1 MSHPKVALAAA
12 VAAYHPKWDERPVL
26 VVVPKDGQDITREE
40 MLEFLTPLMAKWWL
54 PDDVVCV
61 RELPM
66 TATGKILKSKLRE
79 QYWQRL
85 K

>member
-1 MSHPKVALAAA
+1 
-12 VAAYHPKWDERPVL
+12 
-26 VVVPKDGQDITREE
+26 
-40 MLEFLTPLMAKWWL
+40 MLEFLAPRMAKWWL

-85 K
+85 E